1 MKTFTFD
8 ELSENVRKHVVEY
21 VYDTSSFLGRVENSL
36 TDDLFY
42 FFVVPISASFVINKE
57 NKKPVFLIDS
67 LFFSLDKDILE
78 YALTEEDNKLFSWLN
93 EEERIFAHYEND
105 ELRLSLFSSDG
116 KEKENNLSSPDI
128 YRVLNDFTMN
138 MKERSEAIV
147 KENTAEYLSDEAV
160 EEFLDE
166 LGTVF
171 SEDGTVIG

>member
-1 MKTFTFD
+1 MKTFTFN

-67 LFFSLDKDILE
+67 LFFS
-78 YALTEEDNKLFSWLN
+78 N
-93 EEERIFAHYEND
+93 EEERIFAHYKND